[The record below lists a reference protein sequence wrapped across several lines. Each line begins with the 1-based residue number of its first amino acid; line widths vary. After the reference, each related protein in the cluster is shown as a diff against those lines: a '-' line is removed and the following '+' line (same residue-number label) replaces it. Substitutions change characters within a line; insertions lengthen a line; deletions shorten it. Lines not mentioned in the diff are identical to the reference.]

1 MKRVQH
7 AGVKKLVTH
16 TPRKV
21 YSRLLLSL
29 YRCVCQP
36 YTGQYLLI
44 LMYGPQGIPPH
55 THTHTHTHT
64 PTHMESSSTSLL
76 FGHSDTRHGDSQGA
90 GGSGLSLL
98 MSQRRK
104 TSDHLNNIPKQVNV
118 TKTHYYDLWWQ
129 KARGCTY
136 CERKTLSYW
145 QKSQLGRQHITLAV
159 KISPNHW

>member
-1 MKRVQH
+1 MGETCSTCRSKKTGYAHTTESLFQAAVIIVSLCLSTIYWAVSSNFNVWT
-7 AGVKKLVTH
+7 AGN
-16 TPRKV
+16 P
-21 YSRLLLSL
+21 S
-29 YRCVCQP
+29 
-36 YTGQYLLI
+36 
-44 LMYGPQGIPPH
+44 

-159 KISPNHW
+159 KISPNLW